1 MKNTLL
7 ISTLLSLC
15 LVSCTQEPALKRTDY
30 LGFAHRMAQSQMVH
44 NPELWQSDFVKKPK
58 WDYTQGIIA
67 NAMLEVYLQTE
78 DSALLRYVQQ
88 FADYFILPDGSINVY
103 DQNKYNIDHV
113 AGGNFLF
120 TLDRIDHHPEYGKAI
135 TLLRNQ
141 LLTQPRTSEGG
152 FWHKK
157 VYPHQM
163 WLDGLYMG
171 EPFYARYATEY
182 HQPELFDDIALQFLT
197 IDRHTA
203 DKRTGLNYHG
213 WDESREQQWA
223 DSLTGCSPHFWSRS
237 LGWYEMA
244 LVDVLELMP
253 AGHPQRE
260 ALISILQRVSK
271 SLLKYR
277 DKATG
282 MWWQVTAF
290 PGREGNYL
298 ESTASAMFCYAFAK
312 GARLGLLPEEYL
324 GYARQTFSGM
334 LNNVIEHNPDSTIS
348 LTRCCAVAG
357 LGGKPY
363 RDGTYDYYIHEPV
376 RDDDPKGIGPLIMAA
391 LELAE
396 SAGQ

>member
-1 MKNTLL
+1 MLL

>member
-1 MKNTLL
+1 MKNMLL